1 MKGKWI
7 GWGAVALG
15 ALMAGAGIWMARE
28 FAQAQGLMAALPYV
42 LIGLG
47 CGAFGYGAGA
57 AANAMVA
64 RRYPDVARDKEIEE
78 KDERNVAIANRA
90 KARALDSMYYVFGA
104 LMAGA
109 GADGNGHE
117 GDPPAGGGLP
127 VRGGQHG
134 VLPVPVSK
142 GDVTSDHP
150 KQTHPTARGMGF

>member
-1 MKGKWI
+1 MKARWI

-104 LMAGA
+104 LMVALALMGTDMKVILLLVAAYLFVAGSMVYYLCRYQK
-109 GADGNGHE
+109 E
-117 GDPPAGGGLP
+117 
-127 VRGGQHG
+127 
-134 VLPVPVSK
+134 
-142 GDVTSDHP
+142 
-150 KQTHPTARGMGF
+150 M

>member
-47 CGAFGYGAGA
+47 CGTFGYGAGA

-64 RRYPDVARDKEIEE
+64 RRYPDVARDREIEE

-104 LMAGA
+104 LMVALALMGTDMKVILLLVAAYLFVAGSMVYYLCRYQK
-109 GADGNGHE
+109 E
-117 GDPPAGGGLP
+117 
-127 VRGGQHG
+127 
-134 VLPVPVSK
+134 
-142 GDVTSDHP
+142 
-150 KQTHPTARGMGF
+150 M

>member
-1 MKGKWI
+1 M
-7 GWGAVALG
+7 ALG

-104 LMAGA
+104 LMVALALMGTDMKVILLLVAAYLFVAGSMVYYLCRYQK
-109 GADGNGHE
+109 E
-117 GDPPAGGGLP
+117 
-127 VRGGQHG
+127 
-134 VLPVPVSK
+134 
-142 GDVTSDHP
+142 
-150 KQTHPTARGMGF
+150 M

>member
-1 MKGKWI
+1 
-7 GWGAVALG
+7 
-15 ALMAGAGIWMARE
+15 MARE

-104 LMAGA
+104 LMVALALMGTDMKVILLLVAAYLFVAGSMVYYLCRYQK
-109 GADGNGHE
+109 E
-117 GDPPAGGGLP
+117 
-127 VRGGQHG
+127 
-134 VLPVPVSK
+134 
-142 GDVTSDHP
+142 
-150 KQTHPTARGMGF
+150 M

>member
-15 ALMAGAGIWMARE
+15 ALMAGAGIWMARG

-104 LMAGA
+104 LMVALALMGTDMKVILLLVAAYLFVAGSMVYYLCRYQK
-109 GADGNGHE
+109 E
-117 GDPPAGGGLP
+117 
-127 VRGGQHG
+127 
-134 VLPVPVSK
+134 
-142 GDVTSDHP
+142 
-150 KQTHPTARGMGF
+150 M

>member
-47 CGAFGYGAGA
+47 CGTFGYGAGA

-104 LMAGA
+104 LMVALALMGTDMKVILLLVAAYLFVAGSMVYYLCRYQK
-109 GADGNGHE
+109 E
-117 GDPPAGGGLP
+117 
-127 VRGGQHG
+127 
-134 VLPVPVSK
+134 
-142 GDVTSDHP
+142 
-150 KQTHPTARGMGF
+150 M

>member
-1 MKGKWI
+1 MKARWI

-104 LMAGA
+104 LMVALALMGTDMKVILLLVAAYLFVAGSMVYYLRRYQK
-109 GADGNGHE
+109 E
-117 GDPPAGGGLP
+117 
-127 VRGGQHG
+127 
-134 VLPVPVSK
+134 
-142 GDVTSDHP
+142 
-150 KQTHPTARGMGF
+150 M

>member
-104 LMAGA
+104 LMVALALMGTDMKVILLLVAAYLFVAGSMVYYLCRYQK
-109 GADGNGHE
+109 E
-117 GDPPAGGGLP
+117 
-127 VRGGQHG
+127 
-134 VLPVPVSK
+134 
-142 GDVTSDHP
+142 
-150 KQTHPTARGMGF
+150 M

>member
-42 LIGLG
+42 FIGLG

-104 LMAGA
+104 LMVALALMGTDMKVILLLVAAYLFVAGSMVYYLCRYQK
-109 GADGNGHE
+109 E
-117 GDPPAGGGLP
+117 
-127 VRGGQHG
+127 
-134 VLPVPVSK
+134 
-142 GDVTSDHP
+142 
-150 KQTHPTARGMGF
+150 M